1 MNGRKT
7 VLILLLLSLL
17 LAAPGCRKKPDREP
31 AGDKIAEIEE
41 IYAQEPA
48 AESPEQD
55 SPGLEKALDLWK
67 TGRQEKAANVF
78 LVIDWNQPPS
88 FSPDSVFS
96 LSEKQFA
103 SLPTAKRFELQR
115 QAMDVTDTMRDL
127 VKDVIS
133 LGRDSLAQKDYD
145 EARNCFEAIRN
156 CGKTLSSSDSLTV
169 IKMTG
174 DAMQKLAARELTT
187 LRERTAPQ

>member
-17 LAAPGCRKKPDREP
+17 LAAPGCRKKSDREP
-31 AGDKIAEIEE
+31 AGDELAEIEE
-41 IYAQEPA
+41 VYAQEPA

-78 LVIDWNQPPS
+78 LAIDWNQPHS
-88 FSPDSVFS
+88 FSPDSAFS

-115 QAMDVTDTMRDL
+115 QAMDATDTMRNL
-127 VKDVIS
+127 VKHVIS
-133 LGRDSLAQKDYD
+133 IGRDSLAQKDYD
-145 EARNCFEAIRN
+145 AAQNCFEAVLN
-156 CGKTLSSSDSLTV
+156 CGKTLSSPDSLTV

-174 DAMQKLAARELTT
+174 DAMQKLAAKELTI
-187 LRERTAPQ
+187 LRQQSAPQ